1 VPAKLQRETES
12 FVEDLKTMIKA
23 EVVLLLQVQR
33 VSPRQAVTVAKIE
46 LSRMV
51 IEFQYP
57 CQRSPEIKVEE
68 EFKWNQI

>member
-1 VPAKLQRETES
+1 VLAKLRRETES
-12 FVEDLKTMIKA
+12 FVEDLKRILKA

-33 VSPRQAVTVAKIE
+33 VTVAKIE

-51 IEFQYP
+51 IEFQNP